1 MNAAIHAGSG
11 QKTKGERTQAAI
23 LEAAEDIF
31 AKKGFAATR
40 MADIAEAVGIQRAS
54 LVYYYK
60 GKSELYSAVLSQ
72 VFGDLSAEVRVAFES
87 GGPLLRRIEACV
99 NAWIDFVV
107 RRPTLARLVLRE
119 ITDADPEPSP
129 EVRAVVTPIYDLML
143 RARSE
148 GEKLIARDV
157 DFLDVMQFASFV
169 FGSTVFF
176 LIGVPVVVPPGMKL
190 KIDDAHIERHRQM
203 VLKTTRWFLTQGG
216 LPDAPRLVD

>member
-1 MNAAIHAGSG
+1 MNAAVQ
-11 QKTKGERTQAAI
+11 QKTKGERTQSAI
-23 LEAAEDIF
+23 LDAAEEIF
-31 AKKGFAATR
+31 AKRGFAATR

-54 LVYYYK
+54 LVYHFK
-60 GKSELYSAVLSQ
+60 GKEELYSAVLTQ
-72 VFGDLSAEVRVAFES
+72 VFGDLSEQVRVAYES

-99 NAWIDFVV
+99 NAWIDFAV

-129 EVRAVVTPIYDLML
+129 EVRAVVAPIYELMF

-176 LIGVPVVVPPGMKL
+176 LIGVPVVVPAGMKL
-190 KIDDAHIERHRQM
+190 KIDKAHIERHRRM
-203 VLKTTRWFLTQGG
+203 VLEMTRWFLTQGG